1 MRGYEEGVYM
11 ALDAVAVSA
20 LVDELQ
26 CLVGGRVDKVH
37 QPERDEIAV
46 YVRTYD
52 SSYRLVLS
60 ASSANPRAHL
70 TEHTKKNP
78 ATAPLFCMLLRKHIG
93 SGKITAV
100 EQVGFERIIKISVES
115 YNELGD
121 LTVKYLI
128 TEIMGRYSNVILVS
142 EDGTVIDSV
151 KHVDGTVSSV
161 REILPGGVYAPP
173 PPQNKV
179 PLTEFGADDTIPFD
193 RPVKADKAIL
203 SSVAGISPLTAREIV
218 YSVFGTTDVNA
229 ADVNTNKAAELKLA
243 VMKLGER
250 VRNKDFSPCIITD
263 NATGKLMEFSA
274 VDIRQYERLA
284 SVQSAGSMNEVV
296 DDFYYRRDMHDRMR
310 QKSAGIVKLLN
321 NNIERVSKKLSI
333 LERTVKDAENREEY
347 KIKGDLL
354 TANIYRMQEGMKE
367 IEADNFYEPGS
378 APMKIALDPSLSPSM
393 NAQRYYKKYNKAK
406 TALVEAAKQ
415 IEAARA
421 DLDYLESTLYVA
433 ENAET
438 IEDIDAVKDEM
449 ASLGY
454 ISRRSK
460 QTRRK
465 AKEKSKPMHF
475 VSSDGFDIY
484 VGRNNT
490 QNDYLTL
497 KFANTSDLWFHTK
510 DIHGSHAVIKLG
522 LDKDVPKNTILEAAR
537 LAAYYSQARESAQV
551 PVDYTVIKNVKKPNG
566 AKPGMV
572 IYEGYNTVYV
582 KPGLITDGEEH
593 DA

>member
-1 MRGYEEGVYM
+1 M

-93 SGKITAV
+93 SGKITAM

-179 PLTEFGADDTIPFD
+179 PLTEFGADNTIQFD

>member
-1 MRGYEEGVYM
+1 M

-263 NATGKLMEFSA
+263 TATGKLMEFSA

-284 SVQSAGSMNEVV
+284 SVQSAESMNEVV

-421 DLDYLESTLYVA
+421 DLDYLESTLYIA

-582 KPGLITDGEEH
+582 KPGLITDGGEH
-593 DA
+593 DE

>member
-1 MRGYEEGVYM
+1 M

-284 SVQSAGSMNEVV
+284 SVQRAGSMNEVV

>member
-1 MRGYEEGVYM
+1 M

-70 TEHTKKNP
+70 TVHTKKNP

-179 PLTEFGADDTIPFD
+179 PLTGFGADDTIPFD

-582 KPGLITDGEEH
+582 KPGLITDGGEH
-593 DA
+593 DE

>member
-1 MRGYEEGVYM
+1 M

-179 PLTEFGADDTIPFD
+179 PLTGFGADDTIPFD

-449 ASLGY
+449 VSLGY

>member
-1 MRGYEEGVYM
+1 M

-179 PLTEFGADDTIPFD
+179 PLTGFGADDTIPFD

-582 KPGLITDGEEH
+582 KPGLITDGGEH

>member
-1 MRGYEEGVYM
+1 M

-582 KPGLITDGEEH
+582 KPGLITDDGEH
-593 DA
+593 DE

>member
-1 MRGYEEGVYM
+1 M

-179 PLTEFGADDTIPFD
+179 PLTGFGADDTIPFD
-193 RPVKADKAIL
+193 CSVKADKAIL

>member
-1 MRGYEEGVYM
+1 M